1 MTSSFVVA
9 VVCICI
15 LYKILITVSL
25 WSIFKGAG
33 KNPFLMLIPYYGEW
47 LWIRILKVKWYLY
60 FPFLFISFINVF
72 IVWLLL
78 VETSYG
84 YKRYKVSECLA
95 ALLLP
100 FIFFPFVSRKGNFVP
115 AATLPP
121 IKKSKVREWLDVLV
135 FALTAALIVHAF
147 WFKGYVIPSSSMEKS
162 LNVGDCLFVS
172 KATYGQR
179 LPLTPLTFP
188 FVHHTLPLTKETPS
202 FLTWIQLPYY
212 RFPGFSEVK
221 RKDIIVFNFP
231 DGDTVSSVYQ
241 SNYSYNALVRE
252 VGRERVLNDRASFG
266 RIVVRPVDKREN
278 FVKRCIA
285 VAGDTLQIID
295 RQVYINGM
303 EQENPDGLQFNY
315 RIYPSTMAISR
326 NALMRNGIS
335 SEDIGNM
342 LQTGTVPLTDE
353 IAARL
358 RTFPNVDSI
367 VACNEQTGISD
378 PRLFPFDPIHHK
390 WNIDNYGPVYV
401 PRKGDTLLLTE
412 KNIALYRRLITV
424 YEGNKL
430 QETETTTSYGI
441 VINGIATNKYV
452 VRMNYYWAMG
462 DNRHNSADSRYWGFV
477 PEDHLIGKASFVW
490 FSWNKDGKGLNKV
503 RWNKM
508 MRCPK

>member
-1 MTSSFVVA
+1 V
-9 VVCICI
+9 
-15 LYKILITVSL
+15 LITVAL
-25 WSIFKGAG
+25 WNTFKSAG
-33 KNPFLMLIPYYGEW
+33 KNPLLMLVPYYGEW

-84 YKRYKVSECLA
+84 YKRYKIPECFA
-95 ALLLP
+95 ALLFP
-100 FIFFPFVSRKGNFVP
+100 FIFFPVISRRDNFIP

-121 IKKSKVREWLDVLV
+121 IKKSKSREWFDVLV

-179 LPLTPLTFP
+179 VPMTPLTFP
-188 FVHHTLPLTKETPS
+188 FVHHTLPFTKETPS
-202 FLTWIQLPYY
+202 FVTWLQLPYY

-252 VGRERVLNDRASFG
+252 VGRERVLNDYNSFG
-266 RIVVRPVDKREN
+266 RIVARPVDKREN

-285 VAGDTLQIID
+285 IAGDTLQIID
-295 RQVYINGM
+295 RQVYINGVS
-303 EQENPDGLQFNY
+303 QENPTELQFNY
-315 RIYPSTMAISR
+315 RIYPSVMAISR
-326 NALMRNGIS
+326 NTLMKNGVS
-335 SEDIGNM
+335 GDDIKIM
-342 LQTGTVPLTDE
+342 MQTGSVPLTDGM
-353 IAARL
+353 AARL
-358 RTFPNVDSI
+358 RNIPGVDSI
-367 VACNEQTGISD
+367 IACNEAANVSD
-378 PRLFPFDPIHHK
+378 PRLFPFDPKHYH

-401 PRKGDTLLLTE
+401 PRKGDTILLNE
-412 KNIALYRRLITV
+412 ENISLYRRLIEV
-424 YEGNKL
+424 YEGNTFA
-430 QETETTTSYGI
+430 QTADGFA
-441 VINGIATNKYV
+441 INGTVTDKYV
-452 VRMNYYWAMG
+452 ARMNYYWAMG

-490 FSWNKDGKGLNKV
+490 FSWNKDGKGLDKV
-503 RWNKM
+503 RWNKI
-508 MRCPK
+508 MRRPK

>member
-1 MTSSFVVA
+1 MTTSFIIGVL
-9 VVCICI
+9 ITCI

-25 WSIFKGAG
+25 WNVFKSAG
-33 KNPFLMLIPYYGEW
+33 KNPFFMLVPYYGEW

-84 YKRYKVSECLA
+84 YKRYKISECFV
-95 ALLLP
+95 ALFFP
-100 FIFFPFVSRKGNFVP
+100 FIFFPYISRHNEFVP
-115 AATLPP
+115 AAALPP
-121 IKKSKVREWLDVLV
+121 LKKSKSREWFDVLV

-172 KATYGQR
+172 KAAYGQR
-179 LPLTPLTFP
+179 VPMTPFTFP

-202 FLTWIQLPYY
+202 FLKWIQLPYY
-212 RFPGFSEVK
+212 RFPGFSEVQ

-252 VGRERVLNDRASFG
+252 VGRERVLNDYAQFG

-285 VAGDTLQIID
+285 IAGDTLQIIN
-295 RQVYINGM
+295 RQVYINGAA
-303 EQENPDGLQFNY
+303 QEDPANLQFNY
-315 RIYPSTMAISR
+315 RIYPSVMAIPR
-326 NALMRNGIS
+326 NALMKNGVS
-335 SEDIGNM
+335 SDDIKIM
-342 LQTGTVPLTDE
+342 LQVGSVPLTNE
-353 IAARL
+353 MAARL
-358 RTFPNVDSI
+358 RSFPNVDSI
-367 VACNEQTGISD
+367 VVCNEPSGVSD
-378 PRLFPFDPIHHK
+378 PRLFPFDPIHCR
-390 WNIDNYGPVYV
+390 WNVDNYGPVYI
-401 PRKGDTLLLTE
+401 PRKGDTLLLNE
-412 KNIALYRRLITV
+412 ENIALYRRLIEV
-424 YEGNKL
+424 YEGNAFA
-430 QETETTTSYGI
+430 QTPNGFI
-441 VINGIATNKYV
+441 INGVTTDRYV
-452 VRMNYYWAMG
+452 VKMNYCWAMG

-477 PEDHLIGKASFVW
+477 PEDHLVGKASFVW
-490 FSWNKDGKGLNKV
+490 FSWDKDGKGLKKV
-503 RWNKM
+503 RWNKI